1 MMADEMVYK
10 QEFNIRNV
18 ATQSVTLYPAR
29 AQVVRDISDISLKV
43 YYALSHSAKKKLTV
57 LAWRP

>member
-1 MMADEMVYK
+1 MAEETAYK

-18 ATQSVTLYPAR
+18 ATRSVTLYPGR

-43 YYALSHSAKKKLTV
+43 HTALSHCF
-57 LAWRP
+57 